1 MTERT
6 IGGKECWNWGEVIAY
21 QSHDANTMKTLQIEY
36 CLRPFLFCITVYVRI
51 LSTSWLVMLTLC
63 VFAMLQLTTQIF
75 YVHVFLICTR
85 QNDLVFY
92 TWKIFYVHTKYFSI
106 FYLGL
111 RHYRNWWL
119 WKAVS
124 FEETQRNLY
133 QLINHNC
140 CPQELSKG
148 RFHE

>member
-1 MTERT
+1 
-6 IGGKECWNWGEVIAY
+6 
-21 QSHDANTMKTLQIEY
+21 
-36 CLRPFLFCITVYVRI
+36 
-51 LSTSWLVMLTLC
+51 MLTLC

-124 FEETQRNLY
+124 FEET
-133 QLINHNC
+133 
-140 CPQELSKG
+140 
-148 RFHE
+148 